1 MWRRRSGC
9 SLVVHD
15 PHERFV
21 KRPAPFRTAAVKAH
35 RCSQRPELQVDLA
48 DNLTTRN
55 SLATR
60 LRHVIAPTGN
70 TGDAVFRLL
79 LLSAALLMVAV
90 VLAMI
95 FALASRS
102 MLSIRHFG
110 FSFITNTDW
119 NPVKNQFGALPFI
132 YGTIVSSFIAILI
145 SVPLSLGI
153 AIFLVE
159 QAPEFLSRP
168 LTFLVELLAA
178 IPSVVYGLWGIF
190 VLAPFLRNY
199 VEPPLQNAFGWL
211 PLFQGPITGIGLL
224 TGGVILAIM
233 VTPIISAV
241 VRDVLAAVPSSQ
253 REAALALGATKWE
266 TTRVVLVNGAPGIA
280 GAVILGLGRAIGE
293 TMAVTMVIGN
303 RAQISASLFH
313 PSYTIASVI
322 ANEFTEATQDL
333 YLSSLIELGLILFLV
348 TFLVN
353 AFARILVWNVTR
365 NNGGVAAA

>member
-1 MWRRRSGC
+1 MNVRQYLS
-9 SLVVHD
+9 
-15 PHERFV
+15 
-21 KRPAPFRTAAVKAH
+21 
-35 RCSQRPELQVDLA
+35 
-48 DNLTTRN
+48 
-55 SLATR
+55 
-60 LRHVIAPTGN
+60 PTGN
-70 TGDAVFRLL
+70 TGDAIFRATMFA
-79 LLSAALLMVAV
+79 AALLVLAV

-95 FALASRS
+95 VALASQS
-102 MLSIRHFG
+102 MLSIRQFG
-110 FSFITNTDW
+110 FGFLTSREWD
-119 NPVKNQFGALPFI
+119 PVKGQFGALAFV
-132 YGTIVSSFIAILI
+132 YGTIASSLIALLI

-159 QAPEFLSRP
+159 QAPTFLSRP

-190 VLAPFLRNY
+190 VLAPFLREH
-199 VEPPLQNAFGWL
+199 VEPHLGRWFGWL

-241 VRDVLAAVPSSQ
+241 VRDVLAAVPSTQ

-266 TTRVVLVNGAPGIA
+266 TTMVVLVNGAPGIA

-303 RAQISASLFH
+303 RAQISASLFDS
-313 PSYTIASVI
+313 SYTIASVI

-333 YLSSLIELGLILFLV
+333 YLSALVELGLILFLV
-348 TFLVN
+348 TFVVN
-353 AFARILVWNVTR
+353 AIARLLVWNVTR
-365 NNGGVAAA
+365 KTGGVARA